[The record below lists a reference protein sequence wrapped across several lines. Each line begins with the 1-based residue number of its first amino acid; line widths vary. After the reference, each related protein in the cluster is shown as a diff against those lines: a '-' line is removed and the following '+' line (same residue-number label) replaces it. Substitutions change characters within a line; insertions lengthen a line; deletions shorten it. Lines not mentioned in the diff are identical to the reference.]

1 MKKLKGWNA
10 YVAEAESSEDN
21 RSIELPLTDDEVYVI
36 HYPTREQGKAIE
48 KAEKAGD
55 ADALCVALL
64 GDEAGRRVAEL
75 SQGHSHHALDA
86 LLMDVMRKF
95 GFLPEGEET
104 GVDEGKSPEAPVRRS
119 NARKRSTP
127 RENSSAA

>member
-10 YVAEAESSEDN
+10 YVSEAESTEDD

-36 HYPTREQGKAIE
+36 HYPTREQGKAIAQ
-48 KAEKAGD
+48 AEKTGD

-64 GDEAGRRVAEL
+64 GEEAGRRVAEL
-75 SQGHSHHALDA
+75 SQGHSHHVLDA
-86 LLMDVMRKF
+86 FLMDVMRKF

-104 GVDEGKSPEAPVRRS
+104 EVDEGKSPARPVRRTD
-119 NARKRSTP
+119 ARKRSTP
-127 RENSSAA
+127 RANSSAA